1 MLRVENF
8 PEGIGAVVDHRSPV
22 GFDLRYRLLAQAA
35 LQQGDNVMMAQ
46 VGVFMAMAGGCCCRR
61 RISACRCPA
70 VPTSASTSQIC
81 DAHETWRA
89 APLINTCRSLSHR
102 WRRAASFSCASV
114 AV

>member
-1 MLRVENF
+1 MLRIENF
-8 PEGIGAVVDHRSPV
+8 PEGVGAVVDHRSPV
-22 GFDLRYRLLAQAA
+22 GLDLRYRLFAQAA
-35 LQQGDNVMMAQ
+35 LQQGGNVMMAQ
-46 VGVFMAMAGGCCCRR
+46 IGRIHGNGGGCCRRR
-61 RISACRCPA
+61 RISACRCSTL
-70 VPTSASTSQIC
+70 PTFASTSQIC